1 MSLRSYLFS
10 LIGGLII
17 LLTVSQLVLIH
28 WIEDSL
34 TKEVNVKAQVI
45 SDRVIELAIEEFDK
59 QDGSTTLVH
68 PSSNHDDANALA
80 QAAINVLK
88 ANPTQTRPS
97 NIKIIQTQN
106 ENITI
111 INDSDVLADQSSTTA
126 ADNQNHSTNHIK
138 IIRRELSSEF
148 KSLVNKIHQDKSP
161 IKDKDL
167 ALFVQTPDS
176 IQKQFISSESTSSQ
190 SRQLIQYIQWGLIIC
205 GALALA
211 LAYYLSVQFNKPLKD
226 LSGGF
231 KELAKGNYQHQVN
244 ASGVNEIRQTINRFN
259 IMVNHLDKLTKE
271 SKYHNEIAHLAE
283 LGEISRGLAH
293 ALRNPIHTIGLSIEQ
308 LSDNNLTQA
317 QQQTL
322 IHTVQHKIAHI
333 DKSIKGLLTLTT
345 EGITRNENIPLLAVV
360 QDIIL
365 EYKSCQL
372 KPQKF
377 TLNISHDIYIQGDE
391 SEIRSILHTLIYN
404 ACDANKKD
412 KMVIITAK
420 SDIHNQVSISIKDQ
434 GLGVDKDILTQLF
447 QPHISTKPEGA
458 GMGLYIANRII
469 NLHYNGSIS
478 LKNEPEGGCLALASF
493 NQKDN

>member
-59 QDGSTTLVH
+59 QDGIATIVH
-68 PSSNHDDANALA
+68 PSSNHDDDNALA
-80 QAAINVLK
+80 QAAIKALK
-88 ANPTQTRPS
+88 VNQTQALPS

-111 INDSDVLADQSSTTA
+111 TNDSDILADQLSNSTSE
-126 ADNQNHSTNHIK
+126 NQTQSINHIK

-148 KSLVNKIHQDKSP
+148 KSLVDKIHQNKSP
-161 IKDKDL
+161 IKDGEL
-167 ALFVQTPDS
+167 ALFVQTPET
-176 IQKQFISSESTSSQ
+176 IQKRFITTETSSQ

-205 GALALA
+205 GALALT
-211 LAYYLSVQFNKPLKD
+211 LAYYLSVQFNKPLKE
-226 LSGGF
+226 LSSGF

-244 ASGVNEIRQTINRFN
+244 ASGVNEIRQTIKRFN
-259 IMVNHLDKLTKE
+259 IMVNHLDTLTKE
-271 SKYHNEIAHLAE
+271 AKHHNEIAHLAE
-283 LGEISRGLAH
+283 LGEVSRGLAH

-308 LSDNNLTQA
+308 LSDNQLTQA

-372 KPQKF
+372 KPQNF
-377 TLNISHDIYIQGDE
+377 TLNISNDIYIQGDE

-404 ACDANKKD
+404 ACDANSKD
-412 KMVIITAK
+412 QVVTITAENN
-420 SDIHNQVSISIKDQ
+420 INNQVNIFIKDQ
-434 GLGVDKDILTQLF
+434 GCGVDKAILTQLF

-469 NLHYNGSIS
+469 SLHYNGSIS
-478 LKNEPEGGCLALASF
+478 LKNESAGGCIALASF
-493 NQKDN
+493 NHKDSQ